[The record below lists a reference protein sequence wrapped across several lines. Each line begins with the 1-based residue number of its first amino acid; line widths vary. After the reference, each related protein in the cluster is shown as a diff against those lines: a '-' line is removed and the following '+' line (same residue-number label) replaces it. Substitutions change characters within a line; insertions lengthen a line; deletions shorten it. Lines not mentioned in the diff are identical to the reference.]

1 MIVQPLLNFYPEK
14 KELPFREKFPSLPR
28 KLFVSFSGGRSSGY
42 MAHKIKTE
50 YCQYFDEV
58 VFGIA
63 NTGEE
68 TEETLVFSDRCNRE
82 FNLGLV
88 WIEGIVHHGERKGS
102 THKIVTFETASRNG
116 EPFEEFIK
124 KYGIPNQAFPACTRE
139 LKLNPLRSYL
149 RSIGWE
155 NGSYVSAVGIR
166 SDEVNR
172 KRSDAGIAGIVYPMA
187 DWFPITKPEINDWW
201 EEQPFNLGIED
212 YRGNCKWCWKKS
224 TKKLVRIAK
233 ETPEV
238 FDFPARMEELY
249 GFYGAGK
256 TDEPRVFFRQHMTTK
271 NLLKLVQISAV
282 PPPNSD
288 EVDGSSGCSES
299 CEAFLAPNENP
310 DEEE

>member
-68 TEETLVFSDRCNRE
+68 TEETLVFADRCNRE

-172 KRSDAGIAGIVYPMA
+172 KHSDAGIAGIVYPMA